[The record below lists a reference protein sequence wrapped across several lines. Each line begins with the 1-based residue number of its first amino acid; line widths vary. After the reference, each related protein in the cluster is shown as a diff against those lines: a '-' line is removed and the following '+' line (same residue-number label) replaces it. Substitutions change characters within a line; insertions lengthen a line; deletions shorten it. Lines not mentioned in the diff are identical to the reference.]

1 VTSDRPGDTMAVGVR
16 MNHDNKLSA
25 TTGPGL
31 SLATRGAT
39 TSPLFFSGFVER
51 PDVVAA
57 SLLVVARV
65 ARSRFY
71 VPPGSLVRS
80 GHDPVV
86 TSTPEG
92 LRFEAFSSC
101 GGVYARLDVLESWID
116 AELVTVGVTNVDV
129 NAPLRAAL
137 ASIVSGDPLRITVG
151 PDELTVQTLD
161 AQVVEERVPLS
172 DRWLRGFAETQVAAS
187 AMSRLAEF
195 DANSTARFLRSIP
208 TTTPTNTAMWV
219 AAGAAPRLGSSPSP
233 GAVCIGG
240 PDRLGLVA
248 PLLRFSPTL
257 VAYGT
262 ADATTAVSGMWVF
275 SLPGARLTI
284 GLSSQK
290 SRAFSGEGAVLDA
303 LAVAD
308 ATTDATLVGTLLSF
322 DSAID
327 LDRLVAQSGLLI
339 ERVRTALTALAM
351 SGQVGFDLS
360 AGSHFHRPLP
370 YDLALIDGLNPRLQ
384 KARSLKA
391 HNAGDHWV
399 VASRDVHHRVVL
411 SAKGDRCSCPWYGT
425 HRGNRGP
432 CAHVLAARL
441 ARD

>member
-1 VTSDRPGDTMAVGVR
+1 
-16 MNHDNKLSA
+16 
-25 TTGPGL
+25 
-31 SLATRGAT
+31 
-39 TSPLFFSGFVER
+39 
-51 PDVVAA
+51 
-57 SLLVVARV
+57 
-65 ARSRFY
+65 
-71 VPPGSLVRS
+71 
-80 GHDPVV
+80 
-86 TSTPEG
+86 
-92 LRFEAFSSC
+92 
-101 GGVYARLDVLESWID
+101 
-116 AELVTVGVTNVDV
+116 
-129 NAPLRAAL
+129 
-137 ASIVSGDPLRITVG
+137 
-151 PDELTVQTLD
+151 
-161 AQVVEERVPLS
+161 
-172 DRWLRGFAETQVAAS
+172 
-187 AMSRLAEF
+187 
-195 DANSTARFLRSIP
+195 
-208 TTTPTNTAMWV
+208 
-219 AAGAAPRLGSSPSP
+219 
-233 GAVCIGG
+233 
-240 PDRLGLVA
+240 
-248 PLLRFSPTL
+248 
-257 VAYGT
+257 
-262 ADATTAVSGMWVF
+262 MWVF

-399 VASRDVHHRVVL
+399 IASRDVHHRVVL